1 MERLS
6 NGNILLKHEV
16 KSLKASANFQNKWF
30 EEANRDLEET
40 VARNPIAEDI
50 KMIEQKHQYITK

>member
-50 KMIEQKHQYITK
+50 KMIEQKH

>member
-1 MERLS
+1 M
-6 NGNILLKHEV
+6 LKHEV
-16 KSLKASANFQNKWF
+16 KSLKAGANFQNKWF

-50 KMIEQKHQYITK
+50 KMIEQKHQYITKQFGE